1 MGAADDRRPRSGSVV
16 VMSVYDDPVFLA
28 GYRQLRR
35 DGLGLNSALEIPALA
50 ALLPPVAGLRVVDL
64 GCGEGELAVRLAT
77 AGAAEVIAVDLSAS
91 MLSRAREHPSV
102 RYVQS
107 DIATFDLPA
116 DSVDLVVSSLALHY
130 VKDFNA
136 LVARI
141 ARWLS
146 PAGQFTFSIEHP
158 VITAPFASRRPPDRQ
173 LRQRGPQATNLVRQ
187 RRTEVPPH
195 CVVPTDDTTPQRV
208 LFVAVEE
215 PQPTPAQVKTHP
227 HLAIH
232 RRRPPLLL
240 ISALHDS

>member
-1 MGAADDRRPRSGSVV
+1 
-16 VMSVYDDPVFLA
+16 MSVYDDPVFLA

-77 AGAAEVIAVDLSAS
+77 AGAAEVIGVDLSAS
-91 MLSRAREHPSV
+91 MLSRAHEHPSV

-130 VKDFNA
+130 VKDFDA

-158 VITAPFASRRPPDRQ
+158 VITAPLRSSRPPDRR

-208 LFVAVEE
+208 LFSSSRR
-215 PQPTPAQVKTHP
+215 TPANARPGQNPPPPSHP
-227 HLAIH
+227 PPPPTSPAGVCPTLTRAHL
-232 RRRPPLLL
+232 RCCWE
-240 ISALHDS
+240 SVGDCG